1 MFVLKKYLKLISVI
15 SLCLIISMIVI
26 IAAGCSSN
34 GEKLAAIKD
43 SGKLSVYTDP
53 NFPPFE
59 FHGADGVVGVDIEIG
74 KAIAEELGVEMV
86 IEESEFDAILMAI
99 KGGKGDIA
107 ITGMT
112 IRDDRK
118 ESVDFSVPYINS
130 VQYLILPENSEIAI
144 MEDLK
149 GKTVG
154 VALGYTGQF
163 LMEDELDADIEGV
176 LAGSGTEIR
185 EYPSAM
191 EAMLDMKNGR
201 NDAVVMDEYV
211 AKNIAA
217 NNSGLKAVELRYQSG
232 EIASEEYGVV
242 VAKGNE
248 DLLKIIDKVIKRLI
262 DEDKIREWVIKYSE

>member
-1 MFVLKKYLKLISVI
+1 MKKYLKFISFCLVI
-15 SLCLIISMIVI
+15 LTVALTV
-26 IAAGCSSN
+26 AGCGSN
-34 GEKLAAIKD
+34 GEKLASIKD
-43 SGKLSVYTDP
+43 SGKLVVYTDP

-59 FHGADGVVGVDIEIG
+59 FIGADGITGVDMEIG
-74 KAIAEELGVEMV
+74 KAIAEELGVTLV

-112 IRDDRK
+112 IREDRK

-130 VQYLILPENSEIAI
+130 IQYLILPDDSGIEFL
-144 MEDLK
+144 EDLA
-149 GKTVG
+149 GKIVG

-163 LMEDELDADIEGV
+163 LMEDELDAEIDGV

-201 NDAVVMDEYV
+201 VDAVVMDEYV

-217 NNSGLKAVELRYQSG
+217 NNSGIKAIELKYKDGAV
-232 EIASEEYGVV
+232 ASEEYGVV

-262 DEDKIREWVIKYSE
+262 DEDKIREWMIQYS